1 MSFSF
6 TGAAA
11 IYKREMMRAFRTVY
25 QSILAPVLTT
35 SLYFIVF
42 GGAIGSRMPDIG
54 GVDYAAFIIPGLL
67 MLTLLGETTSNSSFG
82 IYMPRFTGTIYELLS
97 APIGVAETLIGFVGA
112 AATKSL
118 ILAAIILT
126 TASFFVEFEIK
137 YPLFAL
143 GYIVLVAASFSLFG
157 FILGIWAD
165 SFEKLG
171 IIPVLIL
178 TPLTFLGGTF
188 YSLDM
193 LPAPWNTIALL
204 NPIAFLVSGL
214 RWTFYGTSDVS
225 IAVSLALTLG
235 FLALCTGVIA
245 FIFKTGWR
253 LREYGLRPN
262 GPSQKPCDRWHLSS
276 AMAALSDRSLARN
289 PAILTRPSPSQPP
302 VMEQK
307 RTEKIHD
314 EIHNPHAA
322 CGRRFGAPRSGS
334 GAVRNQHRRGTVR
347 WRFRRLSRPW
357 NRRRGR

>member
-1 MSFSF
+1 MTFNLI
-6 TGAAA
+6 GAWA
-11 IYKREMMRAFRTVY
+11 IYKRELMRAFRTAF

-42 GGAIGSRMPDIG
+42 GSAIGSRMPEIG
-54 GVDYAAFIIPGLL
+54 GIEYAAFIIPGLL

-97 APIGVAETLIGFVGA
+97 SPVGVAETLIGFVGA

-118 ILAAIILT
+118 ILAGIILG
-126 TASFFVEFEIK
+126 TAALFVDYQIK

-143 GYIVLVAASFSLFG
+143 CYIVLVAASFSLFG

-193 LPAPWNTIALL
+193 LPKPWDTIALV

-214 RWTFYGTSDVS
+214 RWTFYGTSDVP
-225 IAVSLALTLG
+225 IALSLGLTLG
-235 FLALCTGVIA
+235 FLAVCIGIIA

-253 LREYGLRPN
+253 LRE
-262 GPSQKPCDRWHLSS
+262 
-276 AMAALSDRSLARN
+276 
-289 PAILTRPSPSQPP
+289 
-302 VMEQK
+302 
-307 RTEKIHD
+307 
-314 EIHNPHAA
+314 
-322 CGRRFGAPRSGS
+322 
-334 GAVRNQHRRGTVR
+334 
-347 WRFRRLSRPW
+347 
-357 NRRRGR
+357 

>member
-1 MSFSF
+1 MSFSLI
-6 TGAAA
+6 GAWS
-11 IYKREMMRAFRTVY
+11 IYKRELMRAFRTAM

-42 GGAIGSRMPDIG
+42 GSAIGSRMEPIG
-54 GVDYAAFIIPGLL
+54 GVEYAAFIIPGLL

-126 TASFFVEFEIK
+126 TASFFVEYQIK
-137 YPLFAL
+137 YPLLAL

-193 LPAPWNTIALL
+193 LPKPWDTIALA

-225 IAVSLALTLG
+225 IAVSLGLTLG
-235 FLALCTGVIA
+235 FLAVCVATIA

-253 LREYGLRPN
+253 LRE
-262 GPSQKPCDRWHLSS
+262 
-276 AMAALSDRSLARN
+276 
-289 PAILTRPSPSQPP
+289 
-302 VMEQK
+302 
-307 RTEKIHD
+307 
-314 EIHNPHAA
+314 
-322 CGRRFGAPRSGS
+322 
-334 GAVRNQHRRGTVR
+334 
-347 WRFRRLSRPW
+347 
-357 NRRRGR
+357 